1 MSQSVIHWRT
11 YPRGAALLALMHA
24 VTLGVACPS
33 VSSAAA
39 GQAPANAAVARGER
53 LVSLDFVQAE
63 VPMVAKALSIQSGAN
78 VVLMPSVSG
87 KVTVRLSKVPLE
99 RALKEVAV
107 AAGADVRQVDSTY
120 YVGSTVELKTLMAR
134 SGVKNTYTAR
144 YSQPAD
150 LKELL
155 QYAFPYLTVETAGKS
170 SLLVL
175 TGSEEDV
182 AAAVLRAGE
191 ADIAPPA
198 PAVVEAVKPA
208 VLRKFYGV
216 KHANAAEVADALG
229 KGMPEVKVS
238 SVEKTLIVDGTT
250 VQQASVA
257 ELLSTLDVE
266 VRGERLIRAYK
277 LKYLHPHQA
286 AFTLRPLFPNL
297 VVQAGFEPYSPPAAT
312 FKPLSLETEKAFS
325 KEGLG
330 GTQGTSGTSSATG
343 GGSGGGG
350 IGGGPQDLTG
360 PGSRSRTVI
369 LSGTA
374 AEVEQATRLL
384 DAEDVTPQQVIIEAR
399 MVDIS
404 PEKLKSLGL
413 EYDWSPLNF
422 TEGGAARTFAG
433 AFGRTP
439 FNFSVALNALE
450 RTTDAKILSRPNI
463 SVVDGEEASIF
474 IGDILRYERL
484 SSVSDNGQ
492 QIFTIE
498 TVPVG
503 VALLCR
509 PRINGNRVTLKVH
522 PTVSTIKDFG
532 GRNNDIPITASRE
545 ADTTVVLNDG
555 DTFSIGGL
563 LRDEDIKT
571 VTKIPVLGDL
581 PFIGNLFRSRLNRK
595 NKSEVTIFLTV
606 RIVDMK

>member
-1 MSQSVIHWRT
+1 VK
-11 YPRGAALLALMHA
+11 AA
-24 VTLGVACPS
+24 
-33 VSSAAA
+33 
-39 GQAPANAAVARGER
+39 
-53 LVSLDFVQAE
+53 
-63 VPMVAKALSIQSGAN
+63 I
-78 VVLMPSVSG
+78 
-87 KVTVRLSKVPLE
+87 VRE
-99 RALKEVAV
+99 
-107 AAGADVRQVDSTY
+107 
-120 YVGSTVELKTLMAR
+120 
-134 SGVKNTYTAR
+134 
-144 YSQPAD
+144 
-150 LKELL
+150 
-155 QYAFPYLTVETAGKS
+155 
-170 SLLVL
+170 
-175 TGSEEDV
+175 
-182 AAAVLRAGE
+182 
-191 ADIAPPA
+191 
-198 PAVVEAVKPA
+198 
-208 VLRKFYGV
+208 FYGV
-216 KHANAAEVADALG
+216 KFANASEVADALG
-229 KGMPEVKVS
+229 KGLPELKVT
-238 SVEKTLIVDGTT
+238 SVEKTLIVDGTA
-250 VQQASVA
+250 VQQASA
-257 ELLSTLDVE
+257 AKLLSTLDVE
-266 VRGERLIRAYK
+266 VRGERMIRAYK

-286 AFTLRPLFPNL
+286 SFTLRPLFPNL
-297 VVQAGFEPYSPPAAT
+297 IVQAGFEPYSPPTAT
-312 FKPLSLETEKAFS
+312 FRPLSLETEKAFS

-330 GTQGTSGTSSATG
+330 GNAGAGGTSSATG
-343 GGSGGGG
+343 GGGGGGG
-350 IGGGPQDLTG
+350 IGGGPQD
-360 PGSRSRTVI
+360 

-384 DAEDVTPQQVIIEAR
+384 DAEDVVPQQVIIEAK

-404 PEKLKSLGL
+404 PEKFKSLGL

-422 TEGGAARTFAG
+422 TEFTRGGGNPGRTFAG

-450 RTTDAKILSRPNI
+450 RSTDAKILSRPNI
-463 SVVDGEEASIF
+463 TVVDGEEASIF

-498 TVPVG
+498 NVPVG

-571 VTKIPVLGDL
+571 MTKVPVLGDL
-581 PFIGNLFRSRLNRK
+581 PFIGNLFRSRQSRK

-606 RIVDMK
+606 RIVDLK